1 MKKGVSA
8 RDVAE
13 RARVSRTTVSFVLN
27 NTAGAVI
34 SEETRARVL
43 RAARELGY
51 VPNEQARSLSMT
63 RHHTVGLFIC
73 HPRSPFSDSFI
84 LPLIDGAS
92 RVLNKHRF
100 GLVLQQI
107 GARETDYRTLI
118 AEDDVDGVILVN
130 PHHHDPALD
139 ALLDAAFPTVVI
151 GAGTAGRANE
161 VEVDNFAAA
170 CEATDHL
177 LSLGHRRIGFISHAP
192 LEFPAAADRR
202 RGYLHAL
209 ERAGR
214 RPPAGEEA
222 LERIGRFSEESGY
235 ECANQLLAL
244 RARPTA
250 IFAGNDMIAYG
261 AMQAAKDAGLRIPDD
276 LSIVGF
282 DDNHLSRFTN
292 PPMTTVAVP
301 AASLGA
307 EAARIAVESIIGSAA
322 LHPVRMVLSH
332 HLSVRRTTGAPSST
346 ASSEYA

>member
-1 MKKGVSA
+1 MSA

-13 RARVSRTTVSFVLN
+13 RAGVSRTTVSFVLN

-34 SEETRARVL
+34 SEETRVRVL

-63 RHHTVGLFIC
+63 RHHTIGLFIC

-84 LPLIDGAS
+84 LPMIDGVS

-139 ALLDAAFPTVVI
+139 LLLDASFPTVVI

-161 VEVDNFAAA
+161 LDVDNFAAA
-170 CEATDHL
+170 MEATEHL

-202 RGYLHAL
+202 RGYRHAL

-214 RPPAGEEA
+214 RSPAGEDT
-222 LERIGRFSEESGY
+222 LERVGSFSEESGY
-235 ECANQLLAL
+235 QCGGELLSL
-244 RARPTA
+244 DSRPTA

-276 LSIVGF
+276 ISIVGF
-282 DDNHLSRFTN
+282 DDNYLSRFTN

-307 EAARIAVESIIGSAA
+307 EAARIAVESIIGS
-322 LHPVRMVLSH
+322 LTGGPVRQVLSH
-332 HLSVRRTTGAPSST
+332 HLSVRRTTGRPSSAAET
-346 ASSEYA
+346 SESA